1 MPSDEKQKK
10 RNDSNGLQRCPV
22 GSDVGIFGRANGFVD
37 GLSAGFI
44 YATAIRE
51 LITQTEEI
59 ETALATL
66 DEEEK
71 ELLPTLKED
80 LADIDAKWVL
90 ATAMFAIEA

>member
-90 ATAMFAIEA
+90 ATAMFAIKA